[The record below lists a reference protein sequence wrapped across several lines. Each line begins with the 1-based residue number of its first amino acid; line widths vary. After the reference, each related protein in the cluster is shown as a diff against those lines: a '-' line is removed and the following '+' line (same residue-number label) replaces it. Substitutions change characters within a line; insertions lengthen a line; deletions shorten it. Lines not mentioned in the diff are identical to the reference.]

1 MVTGKAGKTA
11 ASGSLERAT
20 HRQALLATQKVM
32 GICHRRVTLLCRPS
46 KLAYKKPPC
55 RRSTGPR
62 IKNPPMAATIH
73 ILNGPNLNQLGIR
86 EPGIYGKATLAD
98 VESMARERAAGRG
111 LEIVF
116 RQSAHEGDLVGWVH
130 EAHDSAGV
138 VLNAGAYTHTSIAL
152 HDAVRS
158 IAAPV
163 VEVHLS
169 NVFAREA
176 FRHHSMISAVAK
188 GVICGFGPE
197 SYLLAIDAL
206 ATLREAQ
213 ERA

>member
-1 MVTGKAGKTA
+1 
-11 ASGSLERAT
+11 
-20 HRQALLATQKVM
+20 
-32 GICHRRVTLLCRPS
+32 
-46 KLAYKKPPC
+46 
-55 RRSTGPR
+55 
-62 IKNPPMAATIH
+62 MAATIH
-73 ILNGPNLNQLGIR
+73 ILNGPNLDQLGLR
-86 EPGIYGKATLAD
+86 EPGIYGKQTLAD
-98 VESMARERAAGRG
+98 VEEMARKRAAGHG
-111 LEIVF
+111 CEVVF

-130 EAHDSAGV
+130 EANDSAGV

-158 IAAPV
+158 IKAPV

-197 SYLLAIDAL
+197 SYLLAIDAIAAL
-206 ATLREAQ
+206 AGRAQ